1 MDQDVNEM
9 KTDEIQTTKIIVE
22 RKTDIGNRAAGFRT
36 LEAGPDEI
44 FQTGR
49 RHPDVEIVTDIA
61 NVIKDKLTPMRSFNI
76 I

>member
-1 MDQDVNEM
+1 MFE
-9 KTDEIQTTKIIVE
+9 KIDE
-22 RKTDIGNRAAGFRT
+22 RKTDFGNRAAGFRT

>member
-1 MDQDVNEM
+1 MDDNVYQM
-9 KTDEIQTTKIIVE
+9 KTDEIEPIKIIVE